1 MSRTPLQEHK
11 TSPPPSRKP
20 ARLSKDLLVSLMEN
34 KEKYRQWKQGW
45 IVWEEYRDAALT
57 CRKRIRKVKVQVEMN
72 LVRNVKNKRVY

>member
-1 MSRTPLQEHK
+1 
-11 TSPPPSRKP
+11 
-20 ARLSKDLLVSLMEN
+20 MEN